1 MLPEVLFQG
10 VNAAASLALE
20 RFSRPPRS
28 TAPASLRGEARDH
41 LRPSDSQCGQRQ
53 QDMVAACCRRYAAW
67 HGCRD
72 PAGAPG
78 APAREPLPVHDRPL
92 RRPGSTRAGLLIL
105 PRRPHLMEQR
115 AGSKASLA
123 ARLWGVSLRRRPA
136 RLCLLGRVRFAAQT
150 MSSADGLLTSCANAG
165 RPQIRLRA
173 TRRRCGP
180 RGDDRLSSGVKHG
193 S

>member
-78 APAREPLPVHDRPL
+78 GACERALARARSAIA
-92 RRPGSTRAGLLIL
+92 STREH
-105 PRRPHLMEQR
+105 PRRSLDSAAAPSSYGAASRVKGKLGRAPVGCLATAPTRTIVPAGPRAICCANHEQR
-115 AGSKASLA
+115 RWPAHILCKCRAAPNKASSDAAPVRA
-123 ARLWGVSLRRRPA
+123 ARG
-136 RLCLLGRVRFAAQT
+136 
-150 MSSADGLLTSCANAG
+150 
-165 RPQIRLRA
+165 
-173 TRRRCGP
+173 
-180 RGDDRLSSGVKHG
+180 
-193 S
+193 